1 MVDMWDWRGLLLCG
15 HQDPLGCGRGLDPA
29 LVLQFAILDYG
40 LPRNLLALKV
50 HDSVME
56 HVGL

>member
-1 MVDMWDWRGLLLCG
+1 MWDWRGLLLCG